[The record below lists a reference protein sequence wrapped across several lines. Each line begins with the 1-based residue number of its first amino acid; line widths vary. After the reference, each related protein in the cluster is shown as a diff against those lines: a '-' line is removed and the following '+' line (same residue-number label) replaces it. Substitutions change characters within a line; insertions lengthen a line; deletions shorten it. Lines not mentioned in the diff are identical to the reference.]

1 MLGYRKT
8 INSQKN
14 SSREKDFCKEWF
26 AHAIARTARADD
38 NNNNTH
44 LISLVLVKKFKSFL
58 LNLGYEIHGQRFIAY
73 ALALGDVLGG
83 WSQRLEV

>member
-26 AHAIARTARADD
+26 AHAIAHTVRADD

-44 LISLVLVKKFKSFL
+44 LISLLLVKKFKSFL
-58 LNLGYEIHGQRFIAY
+58 LNLRYEIHGKRFIAY